1 MIGGSLKELKKN
13 NIKNG
18 KLPEEIVSLME
29 ETLPKGIR
37 IVYDEKSGYTV
48 IPGEGFANNKILN
61 VTLQFDQD
69 LIKELKEKNISN
81 NEFAE
86 YLYRTQKEINVIKAE
101 ITDGESKETCPI
113 EVTFGDPFSDNK
125 ELKDM
130 KLIPA
135 DFPPAKTMRFGLGDG
150 NEIEIAIKRVPY
162 ADINIAKFENVTFN
176 AIKIEFY
183 YDEKKKLGWMNYSVT
198 PTDASSVK
206 EAVEALK
213 LFVQLSQGEVV
224 INEVHHPIDNSKAKT
239 NGNHMEDAI
248 LFWENALELERALNI
263 RFNPKANFTN
273 EDAELFTELYISLV
287 QGKNIKYEHP
297 FDHFKVG
304 KITPF
309 DNNKAD
315 DIIGKQGVYFQFV
328 GDKTT
333 VKLLGAEFDIY
344 YAIYMTGFVVTSIEK
359 NEDGSLEF
367 YIKDDGEKT
376 WRLIRRAATSEE
388 KAKEILKKWT
398 EMDVT
403 KNNNINLPE
412 KT

>member
-37 IVYDEKSGYTV
+37 IVYNEKSGYTV

-101 ITDGESKETCPI
+101 ITDRESKEACPI

-130 KLIPA
+130 KLIPTE
-135 DFPPAKTMRFGLGDG
+135 FPPAKTMRFGLGDG
-150 NEIEIAIKRVPY
+150 NEIEIAIQRVPY
-162 ADINIAKFENVTFN
+162 ADMYISKLENVNFN

-183 YDEKKKLGWMNYSVT
+183 YDEKEKLGWMNYSVT

-213 LFVQLSQGEVV
+213 LFVQLSKGEVI
-224 INEVHHPIDNSKAKT
+224 INGEHQPIDNSRVKV
-239 NGNHMEDAI
+239 NDNYMEDAL
-248 LFWENALELERALNI
+248 LFWGNALELERVLNI
-263 RFNPKANFTN
+263 SFDPKANFTN

-297 FDHFKVG
+297 FDHFTVG
-304 KITPF
+304 KINLL
-309 DNNKAD
+309 DNNKED
-315 DIIGKQGVYFQFV
+315 DIIGTQGVYFKFV
-328 GDKTT
+328 GDKAT
-333 VKLLGAEFDIY
+333 VKLLGTEFEIC
-344 YAIYMTGFVVTSIEK
+344 YAVCMTGLVVTSIEK
-359 NEDGSLEF
+359 NEDGSSEV
-367 YIKDDGEKT
+367 YIKDDGEKP
-376 WRLIRRAATSEE
+376 WRLIRRAATSED
-388 KAKEILKKWT
+388 KAKEILEEWT
-398 EMDVT
+398 KSRIV
-403 KNNNINLPE
+403 KNNGIIC
-412 KT
+412 